1 MEKKINTGEDAFDIV
16 IEAMNGDEIMSKF
29 SLVYSCELDDKL
41 YVILYDMQEDIDSVF
56 ELVQYEDYND
66 FILIEDDR
74 IIDEV
79 CMLYY
84 DEIEKE

>member
-1 MEKKINTGEDAFDIV
+1 MEKKINTGEDALDIV
-16 IEAMNGDEIMSKF
+16 IEAMNSEEIMSKF

-41 YVILYDMQEDIDSVF
+41 YVILYDMDEDIDSVF
-56 ELVQYEDYND
+56 ELVQHDDYND

>member
-1 MEKKINTGEDAFDIV
+1 MEKKIDTKEDAFDIV
-16 IEAMNGDEIMSKF
+16 IEAMNSDEIMSKF

-41 YVILYDMQEDIDSVF
+41 YVILYDMDEDIDSVF

>member
-1 MEKKINTGEDAFDIV
+1 MEKKINIADDAFDIV
-16 IEAMNGDEIMSKF
+16 IEAMNSDEIMSKF
-29 SLVYSCELDDKL
+29 LLVYSCELDDKR
-41 YVILYDMQEDIDSVF
+41 YVILYDMEEDIDSVF
-56 ELVQYEDYND
+56 ELVQYDDYND

-84 DEIEKE
+84 DEIEQE

>member
-1 MEKKINTGEDAFDIV
+1 MEKKIDTKEDAFDIV
-16 IEAMNGDEIMSKF
+16 IEAMNSDEIMSKF

-41 YVILYDMQEDIDSVF
+41 YVILYDMDEDIDSVF
-56 ELVQYEDYND
+56 ELVQHEDYND